1 MFAVGILTDFQTRLF
16 PGSQRLVELCDK
28 IEMLQVHTLCWCG
41 ARATH
46 NARTVDGEMVLEGD
60 QVLVGDTAPSR
71 VGGVRRGPAGELP
84 SLVAYEVLCR
94 QHHRRRMTRAAVAAS
109 RSEPLPFER
118 DPDLEP

>member
-46 NARTVDGEMVLEGD
+46 NARTINGEMVLEGE
-60 QVLVGDTAPSR
+60 QVVVGDTAIPGEAPVGDR
-71 VGGVRRGPAGELP
+71 VRGALPTAPPPADHPGAR
-84 SLVAYEVLCR
+84 S
-94 QHHRRRMTRAAVAAS
+94 QAS

-118 DPDLEP
+118 ESRTC